1 VGARE
6 GRHALSSA
14 ALAPGGVIGLVG
26 STDHKRIAVRAAVT
40 AAAFFAAGGVLALV
54 MRAELAQP
62 GLQVVSTGA
71 YNALFTMHGSTMIY
85 LFVTPFALA
94 LGLYFVPL
102 QAGAPQ
108 IAGPRWALAG
118 WWLYLLGGLV
128 MYAGFLTRGGA
139 AAATWAGFDPLSDAV
154 NTPGQGMD
162 YWIFGVV
169 LATAG
174 ELIWG
179 ACLLATLLRRRAPGI
194 TLLRLPVFSWA
205 MLVTSLMVLF
215 AFPVLIAAMALLWVE
230 RQWGGVFTA
239 PDGPV
244 AYQHL
249 FWFYG
254 HPVVYVM
261 FFPFV
266 GAVAEAVAIF
276 SGRRFFGYHAMVGS
290 LLLFTSLS
298 MSVWAHHMFAI
309 DEVAVKY
316 FSLTSIAL
324 VVPAGV
330 EYFDMAATMWG
341 GVIRFAT
348 PMLFA
353 LGFLIQFLV
362 GGLTGI
368 FVGSSV
374 LDYHV
379 NNSYFVVAHFHYT
392 LFGGSFFG
400 LLCAVYLW
408 WPKVTGT
415 LLREGIGRVHFA
427 LSVLGANLTFFPMFF
442 LGRDGMTRRVADY
455 PAAEHWGTL
464 NAVASAGAALI
475 ALSLVVFAVNVAVSL
490 ARPRP
495 AGDDPWGGHSLE
507 WATTSPPPPRNFV
520 ALPPVRSPDPLYDL
534 LERQAALEGR
544 P

>member
-1 VGARE
+1 VSGAVAVR
-6 GRHALSSA
+6 
-14 ALAPGGVIGLVG
+14 GGAVLGLV
-26 STDHKRIAVRAAVT
+26 SATDHKRVAVRAAVT
-40 AAAFFAAGGVLALV
+40 AAVFFAAGGVMAML
-54 MRAELAQP
+54 MRTELAQP
-62 GLQVVSTGA
+62 GLQVVSTST

-85 LFVTPFALA
+85 LFLTPFGLA
-94 LGLYFVPL
+94 LGLYLVPL
-102 QAGAPQ
+102 QIGAAQ
-108 IAGPRWALAG
+108 IAGPRWAHAG
-118 WWLYLLGGLV
+118 WWLYVLGGV
-128 MYAGFLTRGGA
+128 TMYAGFLTRAGA
-139 AAATWAGFDPLSDAV
+139 ASATWSGFDPLSNTV
-154 NTPGQGMD
+154 NSPGQGMD
-162 YWIFGVV
+162 LWIFGVA

-179 ACLLATLLRRRAPGI
+179 ACLLATLLRRRAPGM
-194 TLLRLPVFSWA
+194 TLLRMPVFSWT
-205 MLVTSLMVLF
+205 MLVTSLMVLV
-215 AFPVLIAAMALLWVE
+215 AFPVLIVAMGLLWIE
-230 RQWGGVFTA
+230 RQWGGVFSS

-276 SGRRFFGYHAMVGS
+276 SGRRFFGYYAMVGS

-298 MSVWAHHMFAI
+298 MSVWAHHMFT
-309 DEVAVKY
+309 VGGVTVKY

-324 VVPAGV
+324 SVPAGV
-330 EYFDMAATMWG
+330 EYFDMIGTLWG
-341 GVIRFAT
+341 GAIRLTT

-368 FVGSSV
+368 WVGSSV

-415 LLREGIGRVHFA
+415 LLREGLGRVHFA

-455 PAAEHWGTL
+455 PRSAGWGTL
-464 NAVASAGAALI
+464 NLLETIGAGLI
-475 ALSLVVFAVNVAVSL
+475 ALSVLVFLVNVAVSL
-490 ARPRP
+490 ALPRP
-495 AGDDPWGGHSLE
+495 AGDDPWEGQTLE
-507 WATTSPPPPRNFV
+507 WATSSPPAPLNFT
-520 ALPPVRSPDPLYDL
+520 ALPPVRSYHPLFDL
-534 LERQAALEGR
+534 RERVS
-544 P
+544 

>member
-1 VGARE
+1 M
-6 GRHALSSA
+6 SA
-14 ALAPGGVIGLVG
+14 VTRTAPGVLGLLG

-40 AAAFFAAGGVLALV
+40 AIGFFVAGGVMALL
-54 MRAELAQP
+54 MRAELAEP
-62 GLQVVSTGA
+62 GLQVVSTGT

-94 LGLYFVPL
+94 LGLYIVPL
-102 QAGAPQ
+102 QVGASA
-108 IAGPRWALAG
+108 IAGRRWALAG
-118 WWLYLLGGLV
+118 WWLYLLGGLT

-139 AAATWAGFDPLSDAV
+139 AAATWAGFDPLSNAV
-154 NTPGQGMD
+154 HSPGEGMD
-162 YWIFGVV
+162 YWIFGVL

-194 TLLRLPVFSWA
+194 TLLRIPVFSWA

-215 AFPVLIAAMALLWVE
+215 AFPVLLVAMGLLWVE
-230 RQWGGVFTA
+230 RQWGGVFSA

-309 DEVAVKY
+309 DGVAVKY

-330 EYFDMAATMWG
+330 EYFDMLGTLWG
-341 GVIRFAT
+341 GTIRLTTA
-348 PMLFA
+348 MLFA
-353 LGFLIQFLV
+353 LGFLVQFLI

-368 FVGSSV
+368 WVGSSV

-400 LLCAVYLW
+400 LMSAVYLW

-415 LLREGIGRVHFA
+415 LLREGLGRLHFVLA
-427 LSVLGANLTFFPMFF
+427 ALGANLTFFPMFF
-442 LGRDGMTRRVADY
+442 LGREGMTRRVADY
-455 PAAEHWGTL
+455 PASEGWGTL
-464 NAVASAGAALI
+464 NALASAGAALVALSVLVLAANLAI
-475 ALSLVVFAVNVAVSL
+475 ALIH
-490 ARPRP
+490 RRP
-495 AGDDPWGGHSLE
+495 AGDDPWEGHSLE
-507 WATTSPPPPRNFV
+507 WATTSPPPPHNFSE
-520 ALPPVRSPDPLYDL
+520 LPPVRSPDPLYDL
-534 LERQAALEGR
+534 RGAAGELGRAREGAA
-544 P
+544 

>member
-1 VGARE
+1 MTTAAR
-6 GRHALSSA
+6 A
-14 ALAPGGVIGLVG
+14 APGVLGLLG
-26 STDHKRIAVRAAVT
+26 STDHKRVAVRAAVT
-40 AAAFFAAGGVLALV
+40 AVAFFAAGGVMALV
-54 MRAELAQP
+54 MRTELAQP
-62 GLQVVSTGA
+62 GLQVVSTGT

-85 LFVTPFALA
+85 LFLTPFALA

-102 QAGAPQ
+102 QVGATA
-108 IAGPRWALAG
+108 IAGGRWALAG
-118 WWLYLLGGLV
+118 WWLYLLGGLT
-128 MYAGFLTRGGA
+128 MYAGFLTRGGP
-139 AAATWAGFDPLSDAV
+139 AAATWVGFDPLSNAV
-154 NTPGQGMD
+154 HSPGEGMD
-162 YWIFGVV
+162 YWIFGVF

-174 ELIWG
+174 ELIWA

-194 TLLRLPVFSWA
+194 TLLRIPVFSWA

-215 AFPVLIAAMALLWVE
+215 AFPVLLAAMGLLWVE
-230 RQWGGVFTA
+230 RQWGGVFSA

-276 SGRRFFGYHAMVGS
+276 SGRRFFGSRAMVGS

-309 DEVAVKY
+309 DGVAVKY

-324 VVPAGV
+324 VIPAGV
-330 EYFDMAATMWG
+330 EYFDMIGTLWG
-341 GVIRFAT
+341 GTIRLTTA
-348 PMLFA
+348 MLFG
-353 LGFLIQFLV
+353 LGFLVQFLV

-368 FVGSSV
+368 WVGSSV
-374 LDYHV
+374 LDYHA

-415 LLREGIGRVHFA
+415 LLREGLGRLHFA

-455 PAAEHWGTL
+455 PASEQWGTL
-464 NAVASAGAALI
+464 NLVESAGAYLI
-475 ALSLVVFAVNVAVSL
+475 ALSLVVLAANVAISL
-490 ARPRP
+490 ARRRP
-495 AGDDPWGGHSLE
+495 AGDDPWEGHSLE
-507 WATTSPPPPRNFV
+507 WATTSPPPPRNFT

-534 LERQAALEGR
+534 RAERALGGAREE
-544 P
+544 PA